1 MREKPSLECI
11 KQILLDL
18 EAKYTEFGVKYK
30 REWEI
35 QYIRELTRSSI
46 KKSDSVQELAEQM
59 VKIHGGMYRPY
70 LYRYKTDKDEEEQSD
85 DQQDQSKVEENDQP
99 EISAH
104 YRSSFPVKLWPN

>member
-59 VKIHGGMYRPY
+59 VKIQGGMYRPY
-70 LYRYKTDKDEEEQSD
+70 FYKYNTDKDEDQSD
-85 DQQDQSKVEENDQP
+85 DKQDESKIEENYEP
-99 EISAH
+99 EIIAH
-104 YRSSFPVKLWPN
+104 YRSWFPVKIWPN